1 MKKIFFTAFIA
12 ISSFGFSQH
21 LCGTDEMVDRSLQLD
36 PSKKIILENLE
47 KFTAE
52 YIKNNPNAE
61 KQGVTYI
68 IPVVVHVIHNYGPE
82 NISKAQVDN
91 AISILNEDFQR
102 LNADTNQ
109 VVSSFKNIIA
119 DSEVEFRLARKDPN
133 GLCTEGITRTASE
146 LTFNADDNVKSLISW
161 PTNKYYN
168 IWVVSKISFGAGG
181 YAYYPGS
188 APQQSFEGVVCLNTQ
203 FGGIG
208 QSGGSNFAK
217 RTMTHETGHWL
228 NLPHT
233 WGSSNSCG
241 ASGNCGSDDGVGDT
255 PNTLG
260 NCQTCDLNRVS
271 CGSLD
276 NVQNYMDYTT
286 CSKMF
291 TNGQKNRMHAALNS
305 SAGSRNQLWTN
316 SNLIATGTNN
326 GFTAN
331 CQPIADFKSDRSTTC
346 ANDSVQFFDMSYNA
360 SIDSTWTWSWSFPG
374 ASPSSSSLQNPKVIY
389 PSPGKYNVTLLVS
402 NSNGS
407 DSYTRNQIIEVLADG
422 NGHVAPFWN
431 GIESSTFPLH
441 PSDSDKDWII
451 ESSAS
456 TSWHRT
462 TVASYDSAAS
472 FRIFPDPLPDG
483 TTHSFISPS
492 IDFANP
498 NNGYLIFKYAYAQ
511 KDTNSKCIFRVYV
524 STDCGNTWYL
534 RYGKLAKYLATV
546 SSFRNHPFIPGGQW
560 DWGEVQCNVANYIG
574 NDNLRFKFE
583 LTAQGND
590 NYLYIDNINIGGH
603 PLSIN
608 KIETNED
615 FVSVFPNPSKTGAF
629 DLKYILAND
638 ELVEYRIY
646 NVLGE
651 IVYHSSESEKS
662 GNISKHFNLTLDKG
676 NYVLCVFSKTISVN
690 KKLIILD

>member
-1 MKKIFFTAFIA
+1 MRILFFTFFIV
-12 ISSFGFSQH
+12 ISSFGFSQNI
-21 LCGTDEMVDRSLQLD
+21 CGTDEMVDRSLQLD
-36 PSKKIILENLE
+36 PSKKLILEKLE
-47 KFTAE
+47 RFTAE
-52 YIKNNPNAE
+52 YIKNHPHSE
-61 KQGVTYI
+61 KKGVTYI
-68 IPVVVHVIHNYGPE
+68 IPVVVHVIHNYGSE

-109 VVSSFKNIIA
+109 VVSSFKNVIA

-146 LTFNADDNVKSLISW
+146 LTFSAGENVKSLISW
-161 PTNKYYN
+161 DTKKYYN
-168 IWVVSKISFGAGG
+168 IWVVQTIASGAGG

-188 APQQSFEGVVCLNTQ
+188 APQQSHEGVVCRNSQ

-241 ASGNCGSDDGVGDT
+241 ASGNCSSDDGVGDT

-260 NCQTCDLNRVS
+260 NCQTCDLNRIS

-276 NVQNYMDYTT
+276 NVQNYMDYST
-286 CSKMF
+286 CTKMF
-291 TNGQKNRMHAALNS
+291 TNGQKSRMHAALNS
-305 SAGSRNQLWTN
+305 GAGFRNQLWTS

-326 GFTAN
+326 GYTAS
-331 CQPIADFKSDRSTTC
+331 CQPIADFRPERASTCT
-346 ANDSVQFFDMSYNA
+346 NDSVQFLDLSYNA
-360 SIDSTWTWSWSFPG
+360 TVDSTWIWSWSFPG
-374 ASPSSSSLQNPKVIY
+374 ATPSTSSLQNPKVVY
-389 PSPGKYNVTLLVS
+389 ASPGIYNVSLTVS
-402 NSNGS
+402 NANGS
-407 DSYTRNQIIEVLADG
+407 HSHTRNQVISVLADG
-422 NGHVAPFWN
+422 NGYVAPFWN

-441 PSDSDKDWII
+441 PSDSDKDWIVQ
-451 ESSAS
+451 SSAS
-456 TSWHRT
+456 TSWQRT
-462 TVASYDSAAS
+462 TVASYDSTAS

-483 TTHSFISPS
+483 SVHSFISPS
-492 IDFANP
+492 IDFTNP

-511 KDTNSKCIFRVYV
+511 KDTNSKCIFRVYA

-534 RYGKLAKYLATV
+534 RYGKLAKYLASV
-546 SSFRNHPFIPGGQW
+546 SSFKNHPFIPAGQW
-560 DWGEVQCNVANYIG
+560 EWGEIQCNVSNYIG
-574 NDNLRFKFE
+574 NNNLRFKFE

-590 NYLYIDNINIGGH
+590 NYLYVDNINIGGS

-608 KIETNED
+608 NIETNEN
-615 FVSVFPNPSKTGAF
+615 FASIFPNPSKTSEF
-629 DLKYILAND
+629 DLNYVLAND
-638 ELVEYRIY
+638 EFVKYIIY

-651 IVYHSSESEKS
+651 IVYFSSDKEKS
-662 GNISKHFNLTLDKG
+662 GNVFKHFHLNLEKG
-676 NYVLCVFSKTISVN
+676 NYVLSVVGKTISVN
-690 KKLIILD
+690 KKLIVID